1 MSEDCLMPQLYSIHL
16 SKFLYCRDNK
26 NSRFSSKQN
35 LWIPLLHY
43 LQQSFNSLT
52 KLLSKR
58 AQMLRETLSKGNM
71 FHFSFME
78 AFNPLTP
85 RSNLQFSL
93 LSTFNSYNVS
103 SENLVLD
110 QLIIPKLIFFF
121 VLIINLV
128 DIVLILYR
136 ETLPWSLMG
145 VKGLRARD
153 LWVPVDSIEIT
164 ASLPRHGTQ
173 FSRLTKYVSLLTGQF
188 GAKRCLDICVQPLC
202 YEKWTIF
209 HKWSSRKNVSFKVTE
224 NVQGQIDKTFSCQV
238 EATVFTISFE

>member
-16 SKFLYCRDNK
+16 SKFLYCRDNR
-26 NSRFSSKQN
+26 NSRFSLKQN
-35 LWIPLLHY
+35 LWIPLIHY

-58 AQMLRETLSKGNM
+58 AQMLRETLSKGNL

-238 EATVFTISFE
+238 EATVFMISFE

>member
-1 MSEDCLMPQLYSIHL
+1 MSKDCLMPQLYSIHL

-43 LQQSFNSLT
+43 LQQSFNFLT

-58 AQMLRETLSKGNM
+58 TQMLRETLSKGNL

-78 AFNPLTP
+78 AFKSQAPLGTCWLYW
-85 RSNLQFSL
+85 NHSL
-93 LSTFNSYNVS
+93 V
-103 SENLVLD
+103 
-110 QLIIPKLIFFF
+110 
-121 VLIINLV
+121 
-128 DIVLILYR
+128 
-136 ETLPWSLMG
+136 
-145 VKGLRARD
+145 
-153 LWVPVDSIEIT
+153 
-164 ASLPRHGTQ
+164 SLPRHGTQ

-224 NVQGQIDKTFSCQV
+224 NVDKWTRYFHAKWRLLC
-238 EATVFTISFE
+238 FRYLLNSFAMHRKKHVPYMSLSLSQ

>member
-26 NSRFSSKQN
+26 NSRFSLKQN

>member
-1 MSEDCLMPQLYSIHL
+1 MSKDCLMPQLYSIHL

-26 NSRFSSKQN
+26 NSRFSLKQN

-58 AQMLRETLSKGNM
+58 AQMLRETLSKGNL

>member
-26 NSRFSSKQN
+26 NSRFSLKQN

-58 AQMLRETLSKGNM
+58 AQMLRETLSKGNL

-93 LSTFNSYNVS
+93 LSKFNSYNVS

-209 HKWSSRKNVSFKVTE
+209 HKWSSRKNVSFKVTR

>member
-52 KLLSKR
+52 TLLSKR

-224 NVQGQIDKTFSCQV
+224 NVQGQIDKIFSCQV

>member
-128 DIVLILYR
+128 DIVLTLYR

-238 EATVFTISFE
+238 EATVFMISFE

>member
-26 NSRFSSKQN
+26 NSRFSLKQN

-85 RSNLQFSL
+85 RSNLQLSL

-173 FSRLTKYVSLLTGQF
+173 FSRLTS
-188 GAKRCLDICVQPLC
+188 
-202 YEKWTIF
+202 W
-209 HKWSSRKNVSFKVTE
+209 VSFKE
-224 NVQGQIDKTFSCQV
+224 QIISMDK
-238 EATVFTISFE
+238 

>member
-26 NSRFSSKQN
+26 NSRFSLKQN

-93 LSTFNSYNVS
+93 LSTFNSYNIS

>member
-1 MSEDCLMPQLYSIHL
+1 
-16 SKFLYCRDNK
+16 
-26 NSRFSSKQN
+26 
-35 LWIPLLHY
+35 
-43 LQQSFNSLT
+43 
-52 KLLSKR
+52 
-58 AQMLRETLSKGNM
+58 MLRETLSKGNL

-110 QLIIPKLIFFF
+110 QLIIAKLILFF

-145 VKGLRARD
+145 VKRLRARD

-164 ASLPRHGTQ
+164 A
-173 FSRLTKYVSLLTGQF
+173 
-188 GAKRCLDICVQPLC
+188 
-202 YEKWTIF
+202 
-209 HKWSSRKNVSFKVTE
+209 
-224 NVQGQIDKTFSCQV
+224 
-238 EATVFTISFE
+238 